1 MQEEQIFRKYGSS
14 GITEYELTNG
24 KALVSDDTQMTLFT
38 ANGILLGDTRLSMRG
53 IGGDPKVYVPNAYL
67 DWLKTQQL
75 DINSVNQ
82 YERYTEKGWIFMVV
96 GCSGIVFQS
105 VHRAIPA
112 FLHWKPEQ
120 KEDHVNSFINSPINR
135 SKGCGGI
142 CVLHL

>member
-1 MQEEQIFRKYGSS
+1 MLLGYTVEFMQEEQIFRKYGSS

-38 ANGILLGDTRLSMRG
+38 ANGILVGDTRLSMRG

-96 GCSGIVFQS
+96 GCSGIVFQTCTGQYL
-105 VHRAIPA
+105 P
-112 FLHWKPEQ
+112 FCTGNQ
-120 KEDHVNSFINSPINR
+120 
-135 SKGCGGI
+135 SKKRI
-142 CVLHL
+142 T